1 MGVGAGRMDDLVIDP
16 AFWRERRVLLTGHTG
31 FKGTWMSLWL
41 QKLQARLRGLAL
53 EQSVQPSFF
62 DLVHAADQM
71 EDRRGDIRDLN
82 LVTSTMTEF
91 QPEIVIHMAA
101 QSLVRHS
108 FVDPI
113 GTYATNVMGT
123 AHVLEAARG
132 CATVRAIVVIT
143 SDKCYENREWDR
155 GYVEADAMGGYDP
168 YSSSKGCAELVT
180 SAYRRSYFN
189 PERYREHRV
198 AVASARAGNVI
209 GGGDWAL
216 DRLIPDAMRA
226 FLSKQE
232 FVVRFPN
239 AVRPWQYVLEP
250 LSGYLQLAQAL
261 CTAGPGF
268 AEAWNFG
275 PSAEA
280 ERPVRYLAERV
291 TALWGDGAR
300 WCAKPQSNAPHEA
313 HYLTV
318 DAAKA
323 RNMLG
328 WRPRLSLDK
337 ALTQTVEWYK
347 VFSQGLDMRAFSLG
361 QIAAYGEKAEHAF
374 SA

>member
-1 MGVGAGRMDDLVIDP
+1 
-16 AFWRERRVLLTGHTG
+16 
-31 FKGTWMSLWL
+31 
-41 QKLQARLRGLAL
+41 
-53 EQSVQPSFF
+53 
-62 DLVHAADQM
+62 
-71 EDRRGDIRDLN
+71 
-82 LVTSTMTEF
+82 
-91 QPEIVIHMAA
+91 MAA

-216 DRLIPDAMRA
+216 D
-226 FLSKQE
+226 
-232 FVVRFPN
+232 
-239 AVRPWQYVLEP
+239 
-250 LSGYLQLAQAL
+250 
-261 CTAGPGF
+261 
-268 AEAWNFG
+268 
-275 PSAEA
+275 
-280 ERPVRYLAERV
+280 
-291 TALWGDGAR
+291 
-300 WCAKPQSNAPHEA
+300 H
-313 HYLTV
+313 
-318 DAAKA
+318 
-323 RNMLG
+323 
-328 WRPRLSLDK
+328 
-337 ALTQTVEWYK
+337 
-347 VFSQGLDMRAFSLG
+347 
-361 QIAAYGEKAEHAF
+361 
-374 SA
+374 